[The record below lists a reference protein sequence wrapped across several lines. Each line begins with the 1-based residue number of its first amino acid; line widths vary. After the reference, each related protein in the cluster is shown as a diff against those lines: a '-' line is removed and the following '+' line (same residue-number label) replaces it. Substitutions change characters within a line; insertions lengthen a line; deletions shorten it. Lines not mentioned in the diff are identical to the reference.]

1 MSVTNALNVAL
12 YGKMNAATALTG
24 LLAGTT
30 SIYYQQ
36 APDEAVFD
44 YVVFSYQGGGPTNYY
59 PHESRD
65 QLIFVRGYS
74 TTGPAAAG
82 TIDSQISTLLH
93 RGSVNVSGYS
103 NYWLARETDVNLVE
117 NTPNKTKVWMAGAI
131 YRVRLD
137 T

>member
-1 MSVTNALNVAL
+1 MSVNNALNAAL
-12 YGKMNAATALTG
+12 YSKMNAATALTG

-36 APDEAVFD
+36 APDGAALN

-59 PHESRD
+59 PHDSRD
-65 QLIFVRGYS
+65 MLLFARGYS
-74 TTGPAAAG
+74 ATGPAAAG
-82 TIDSQISTLLH
+82 SIDAQISTLLH
-93 RGSVNVSGYS
+93 RGSVNVSGYT
-103 NYWLARETDVNLVE
+103 NYWLARETDASLVE
-117 NTPNKTKVWMAGAI
+117 NAPDGTKVWMAGAI